1 MRIANLT
8 IYFTMHYIAV
18 VILTTATMAHNGSPV
33 TQDICTRVTG
43 KHMVHFNAYQEKP
56 DPRINYCNDIPNT
69 GETSIIVDL
78 VSTHLRKIPVTFK
91 IYSTNE
97 NGKRDLI
104 FNGGSKIYS
113 SGLINAV
120 VDIKKNGTYL
130 AEVII
135 EGNKDP
141 PPTLAYNVG
150 VGSAVSLHLPRSLR
164 VLLTIVTLLLLAWGT
179 TRLIGLVKKQ

>member
-8 IYFTMHYIAV
+8 INFTMSFLAV
-18 VILTTATMAHNGSPV
+18 IFLATTAIAHNGSPV
-33 TQDICTRVTG
+33 TQDICTRVSG
-43 KHMVHFNAYQEKP
+43 KNMIHFNAYQEKP

-78 VSTHLRKIPVTFK
+78 VSSHLRKIPITFK

-97 NGKRDLI
+97 KGKGDLI
-104 FNGGSKIYS
+104 FDGGSKIYS

-120 VDIKKNGTYL
+120 VDIKKAGTYL

-135 EGNKDP
+135 EGNKAP
-141 PPTLAYNVG
+141 PPTLAYNIG
-150 VGSAVSLHLPRSLR
+150 VGSSISLHLPRSLT
-164 VLLTIVTLLLLAWGT
+164 VLLTIVTLLVLAWGT

>member
-8 IYFTMHYIAV
+8 INFTMHFIAV
-18 VILTTATMAHNGSPV
+18 VFLTTAAMAHNGSPV
-33 TQDICTRVTG
+33 TQDICTRVSG
-43 KHMVHFNAYQEKP
+43 EHMVHFNAYQEKP

-91 IYSTNE
+91 IYSTSE
-97 NGKRDLI
+97 SGKGDLI
-104 FNGGSKIYS
+104 FDGGSKVYS

-120 VDIKKNGTYL
+120 VDIKKAGTYL

-135 EGNKDP
+135 DGNKAP
-141 PPTLAYNVG
+141 PPTMAYNVG
-150 VGSAVSLHLPRSLR
+150 AGTSVSLHLPRSMK
-164 VLLTIVTLLLLAWGT
+164 VLLTIVTLLLLAWGASK
-179 TRLIGLVKKQ
+179 LLGMVKKQ